1 MMNRFWGVLLTGWL
15 ALTVRCVA
23 EPLYEFGFNIRARM
37 RVDDNRNANLLLY
50 SQFGEYSAAHLALY
64 GENRLSMYFAQ
75 KLQNFDKP
83 VDPDEVE
90 QAFIRYDGR
99 GWRFQAGKMWMPF
112 GQGMGEREL
121 AKGVLFSV
129 PLWRKN
135 ALDIALA
142 TNGSRRQQGVFCR
155 FGSRSLGASVAVG
168 EHLALSKTAF
178 RFIRGEDYEP
188 ALDTGYGLLVGVD
201 TRQVAGLTLW
211 QLEAIV
217 ARRGRMMPD
226 TEFLILVGWDPGRFH
241 GLTRWHR
248 EAFVTGRGRTLPD
261 TEFLIV
267 RAWVRLPAGLNP
279 VVRAEA
285 DRRAGEVRWLVSVQQ
300 NMGGGFVL
308 HPQVVFRRADFEQV
322 NMELRASF

>member
-226 TEFLILVGWDPGRFH
+226 TEFLIVQ
-241 GLTRWHR
+241 
-248 EAFVTGRGRTLPD
+248 AS
-261 TEFLIV
+261 
-267 RAWVRLPAGLNP
+267 VRLPAGLNP

>member
-1 MMNRFWGVLLTGWL
+1 MMHRFSGVLLTGWL
-15 ALTVRCVA
+15 ALTVGCAA
-23 EPLYEFGFNIRARM
+23 EPLYEFGFHIRARM
-37 RVDDNRNANLLLY
+37 RVDNNGNANLLLY
-50 SQFGEYSAAHLALY
+50 SPFGEYSAVHLALY
-64 GENRLSMYFAQ
+64 GENRLSVFFAQ
-75 KLQNFDKP
+75 KVQNFDKP

-99 GWRFQAGKMWMPF
+99 GWRFQVGKMWMPF

-129 PLWRKN
+129 PLWRDN

-168 EHLALSKTAF
+168 QNLALSKTAF
-178 RFIRGEDYEP
+178 RFIRGEDNEP
-188 ALDTGYGLLVGVD
+188 TLDTGYGLLLGAD

-226 TEFLILVGWDPGRFH
+226 TEFLIVQ
-241 GLTRWHR
+241 
-248 EAFVTGRGRTLPD
+248 AS
-261 TEFLIV
+261 
-267 RAWVRLPAGLNP
+267 VRLPAGLNP

-285 DRRAGEVRWLVSVQQ
+285 DRRARDVRWLLSVQQ

-308 HPQVVFRRADFEQV
+308 YPQVVFRRADFEQV
-322 NMELRASF
+322 NVELRASF